1 MIACAW
7 GPIVGGIGTPAGAGP
22 NQLAIGFISEMA
34 KHTEKKHNCIIAET
48 SLHRLGKRINFEQR
62 DQNDPQQA
70 GDMER
75 QW

>member
-34 KHTEKKHNCIIAET
+34 GIEISFLDWMVYGVPCALLLIIPSWLDAV
-48 SLHRLGKRINFEQR
+48 F
-62 DQNDPQQA
+62 QA
-70 GDMER
+70 GDQTAE
-75 QW
+75 